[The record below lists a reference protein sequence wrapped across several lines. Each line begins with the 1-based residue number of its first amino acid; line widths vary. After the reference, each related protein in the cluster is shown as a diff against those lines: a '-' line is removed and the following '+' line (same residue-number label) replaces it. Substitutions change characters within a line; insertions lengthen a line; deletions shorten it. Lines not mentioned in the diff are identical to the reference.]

1 MRITYPDVHNL
12 SASANPT
19 RVARKLQADQG
30 LRASWWRSGGACGA
44 DGERAGRASEI
55 RQALWQ
61 PEIWGATPNLAASP
75 RKAER

>member
-30 LRASWWRSGGACGA
+30 LQASWWSEIWRGVRRGRWGGGAC
-44 DGERAGRASEI
+44 RCPRLGRP
-55 RQALWQ
+55 R
-61 PEIWGATPNLAASP
+61 GSP
-75 RKAER
+75 RSGARPQIWV